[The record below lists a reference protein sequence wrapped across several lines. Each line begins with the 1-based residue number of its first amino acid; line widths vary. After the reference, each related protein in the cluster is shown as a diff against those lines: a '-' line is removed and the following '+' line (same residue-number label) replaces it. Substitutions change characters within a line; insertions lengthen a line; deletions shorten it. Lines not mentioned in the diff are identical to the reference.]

1 MDYLKRTWAEVSLDA
16 IKHNFNEIKNKVGG
30 RAKICCVI
38 KADGY
43 GHGAV
48 ELSKIYEQLGADF
61 FAVSNIDEGI
71 EIREAGATLPI
82 VILGFTPANGQISI
96 TLKRECL
103 DRMSIFSYFCND
115 LIGEGPFFCSS

>member
-48 ELSKIYEQLGADF
+48 ELSKLYEQLGADF
-61 FAVSNIDEGI
+61 
-71 EIREAGATLPI
+71 LPFQ
-82 VILGFTPANGQISI
+82 ILTRV
-96 TLKRECL
+96 LKSVRQAQHFL
-103 DRMSIFSYFCND
+103 S
-115 LIGEGPFFCSS
+115 